1 MLYTTEPGAR
11 AAFITGLRDLAAY
24 LETHPGIPVPRYGQC
39 LTLNAASTD
48 DGGRD
53 QVNHVAC
60 LLGATITDEIA
71 GGGHHRA
78 ERAFGQITYSIV
90 SIPAAHMAAY
100 HALVSY
106 DGCVSPDTP

>member
-1 MLYTTEPGAR
+1 MSYSTDPSAR
-11 AAFITGLRDLAAY
+11 ASFIGDLRALADFLA
-24 LETHPGIPVPRYGQC
+24 LH
-39 LTLNAASTD
+39 AASTD

-71 GGGHHRA
+71 SGGHYRA
-78 ERAFGQITYSIV
+78 ERAFGQITYSVV
-90 SIPAAHMAAY
+90 SIPEAHMAAY
-100 HALVSY
+100 HALNSY